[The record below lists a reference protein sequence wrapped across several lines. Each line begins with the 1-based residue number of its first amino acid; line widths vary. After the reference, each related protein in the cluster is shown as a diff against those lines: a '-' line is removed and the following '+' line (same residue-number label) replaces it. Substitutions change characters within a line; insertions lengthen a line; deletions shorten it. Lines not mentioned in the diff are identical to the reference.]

1 MSLAK
6 PDHVGYFFGHSVIT
20 LAEGLRTGSL
30 TCVELT
36 QAALDSIERL
46 NPTLNAFV
54 QVDAPVALAQAR
66 MADALFAQGEDLGP
80 LHGIPVAVKDN
91 IDTFDYVTTYGSAH
105 FAGFKPSVDALC
117 VQRLREAGAVIVGKT
132 LTHEFAYG
140 PTGDRS
146 LQGAARNPWDARC
159 ITGGSSAGSAA
170 AVASGMVPLALG
182 TDTGGSIRIPAALCG
197 TVGFKPS
204 FASVPLQGVFPLASS
219 LDHVG
224 PIANHV
230 EDARL
235 LFEVVAGRACAPD
248 ADPRPLRV
256 GWITTGSFGP
266 VDAELDRQVYQ
277 AAQQLFGEALQETT
291 ELAPLAAAMKDTLLV
306 LQRAEAFE
314 VHAERMQEAPH
325 TFEQEV
331 RERLELSR
339 EVRGWQYI
347 RAQAGQARF
356 KAAMARLFERYDL
369 LVSPSVPITATAVDA
384 REVRVGEQ
392 DIDVRAAVLSHTS
405 AWNLTG
411 LPAISLPVGQV
422 RGMPV
427 GLQVIGAAGED
438 DRLLRVLEQLFV
450 RAS

>member
-1 MSLAK
+1 
-6 PDHVGYFFGHSVIT
+6 
-20 LAEGLRTGSL
+20 
-30 TCVELT
+30 
-36 QAALDSIERL
+36 
-46 NPTLNAFV
+46 
-54 QVDAPVALAQAR
+54 
-66 MADALFAQGEDLGP
+66 
-80 LHGIPVAVKDN
+80 
-91 IDTFDYVTTYGSAH
+91 
-105 FAGFKPSVDALC
+105 
-117 VQRLREAGAVIVGKT
+117 

-146 LQGAARNPWDARC
+146 LQGAARNPWDASC

-197 TVGFKPS
+197 VVGFKPS
-204 FASVPLQGVFPLASS
+204 FASVPLEGVFPLSSS

-235 LFEVVAGRACAPD
+235 LFEVVAGRVCAPM
-248 ADPRPLRV
+248 ANPRPLRI

-277 AAQQLFGEALQETT
+277 AAQQLFGEALQDAA
-291 ELAPLAAAMKDTLLV
+291 ELVPLAAEMKDTLLV
-306 LQRAEAFE
+306 LQRAEAFD
-314 VHAERMQEAPH
+314 VHAERMQDAPH

-347 RAQAGQARF
+347 RAQASQVRL
-356 KAAMARLFERYDL
+356 KAAMARLFEHYDF

-392 DIDVRAAVLSHTS
+392 DIDVRAALLSHTS

-411 LPAISLPVGQV
+411 LPAISLPVGLL

-438 DRLLRVLEQLFV
+438 DRLLRVIAQRFV
-450 RAS
+450 RD